1 MSYWQLFYHLVWATK
16 NREPFLT
23 PAIEKHIYGSLISKA
38 VGLRGVVYAL
48 GGRVDHVH
56 MVVSIPPNM
65 AVARF
70 VGQIK
75 GVAKA
80 PYVTDAE
87 AWRKDLMQRDTTA
100 AE

>member
-1 MSYWQLFYHLVWATK
+1 
-16 NREPFLT
+16 
-23 PAIEKHIYGSLISKA
+23 
-38 VGLRGVVYAL
+38 
-48 GGRVDHVH
+48 
-56 MVVSIPPNM
+56 VVSIPPNM